1 MVVKSDL
8 LSVTRSLSFAA
19 ALAVS
24 LVCLP
29 GAIDT
34 SAAATV
40 KLDSPD
46 SYAGYVALLLINE
59 IPFPG
64 EHMWVSEADTK
75 VAMLQILYVLDCRA
89 NNIPPGYLRRHL
101 ANTDS
106 ADIIDIMT
114 AGGEHGQVD
123 GFYRDSNGRPS
134 TAPRVRERVAYLVR
148 IASDGKPGKF
158 ARLLDHAKG
167 LARAYKQGGIEQADQ
182 FAGISRIGNTPVT
195 GRAYS
200 WMTDKNHY
208 APGGDFVRIPDS
220 LRGGLGGNRFF
231 TLRKLK

>member
-1 MVVKSDL
+1 MVISP
-8 LSVTRSLSFAA
+8 TRLPSFAI

-34 SAAATV
+34 SAAAAV

-46 SYAGYVALLLINE
+46 SDAGYIALLLINE
-59 IPFPG
+59 TPFPG

-75 VAMLQILYVLDCRA
+75 AAMLQILHVLDCRA
-89 NNIPPGYLRRHL
+89 HNIPTGYRRQHV
-101 ANTDS
+101 ASTDS

-123 GFYRDSNGRPS
+123 GFYRDSRGRPR
-134 TAPRVRERVAYLVR
+134 TVPRVTERVNYLLR
-148 IASDGKPGKF
+148 IAGDGKPGKF
-158 ARLLDHAKG
+158 ARLLNHAKG
-167 LARAYKQGGIEQADQ
+167 LARAYRQGGIEQADR